1 MVGID
6 YLKLQNQGSIIS
18 NIRLLYEMLISNG
31 YADSQ
36 GYYTKE
42 SVAEIGVNSLIITS
56 GSKVGDE
63 VREIIHAD
71 GDESRN
77 SPMQNAKARM
87 QILRVL
93 GLVSTDYGSEIYAI
107 TRLGK
112 LVVQQILCEKPNV
125 MLLRELFMG
134 ITTATENYEH
144 NCSIDFNCYLGYG
157 ICYALAN
164 LDYRLS
170 SDEMPMLTTY
180 DIRDIHSFIDDVR
193 ENRQYERNFLPN
205 HPHYPKTQKGMPIK
219 QVSNLTRSINQI
231 LRVCGII
238 KNKQERIGR
247 KNYYVCTDEGRK
259 YVDAIRNRFNP
270 SKFLTSIAFRK
281 KNNIAWQKNVCISSF
296 NAMLHRCGVD
306 DSLLDYSDYIFSPY
320 QMMSETSAEWFLGGT
335 IRKHPDAEQTRIN
348 AIISQSQLRD
358 LRLSVLYN
366 DINATV
372 VCDNDN
378 VFGILKFIKIAK
390 KEGLDI
396 NGIAQRICNHY
407 QYVDKAE
414 FYPMVH
420 SLLKIAGIECKGEVG
435 RYDAYCKY
443 GEHIIPIEIKSY
455 TETSTYNIKGV
466 RQAIENKITTCNF
479 DDSEDLEY
487 ASWVIG
493 FAHPTNDTEIR
504 YLIEQAYDIYKIK
517 IIACDLH
524 TLAKMAAN
532 NVINQRS
539 IDFDHTLKLY
549 GLLTD

>member
-18 NIRLLYEMLISNG
+18 NIRLLYEMLISDG

-112 LVVQQILCEKPNV
+112 LTVQQILCEKPNV

-164 LDYRLS
+164 LEYRLS

-180 DIRDIHSFIDDVR
+180 DIKDINNFIDDVR
-193 ENRQYERNFLPN
+193 ENRQHGRSFLPS
-205 HPHYPKTQKGMPIK
+205 HPHYPKTQRGTPIK
-219 QVSNLTRSINQI
+219 QASNLTRSINQI

-238 KNKQERIGR
+238 KNKQERIGT
-247 KNYYVCTDEGRK
+247 KNYYVCTDEGERFVNAVK
-259 YVDAIRNRFNP
+259 NRFNP
-270 SKFLTSIAFRK
+270 SKFLTVTAFRK
-281 KNNIAWQKNVCISSF
+281 KNNITWQKNVCISSF
-296 NAMLHRCGVD
+296 NAMLFRCGLD
-306 DSLLDYSDYIFSPY
+306 DSLVDYSDYIFSPY

-335 IRKHPDAEQTRIN
+335 IRRHPDAAQTRIS
-348 AIISQSQLRD
+348 AISSQSQLRD

-366 DINATV
+366 NINANV

-378 VFGILKFIKIAK
+378 VSDMLRYIRVAESDGLNVNEIAS
-390 KEGLDI
+390 
-396 NGIAQRICNHY
+396 RICGHF
-407 QYVDKAE
+407 QYVDKTE

-420 SLLKIAGIECKGEVG
+420 SLLKIAGIDCRGEVG

-443 GEHIIPIEIKSY
+443 EEHVIPVEIKSF
-455 TETSTYNIKGV
+455 TETPTYNIKGI
-466 RQAIENKITTCNF
+466 RQAIENKITICNLN
-479 DDSEDLEY
+479 DASDIEY

-493 FAHPTNDTEIR
+493 FDHPTNDAEIR
-504 YLIEQAYDIYKIK
+504 NLIEQAYEIYKIK

-532 NVINQRS
+532 NVINHRS
-539 IDFDHTLKLY
+539 IDFDNVLKMY